1 MIGSVYVSGYFA
13 VGANQISWYEN
24 NDALTPQN
32 NDTDGLIIKYD
43 LDGNILWENDLNLN
57 YYDNYNNILL
67 LADGLALSVIFK
79 EAPKSLEDV
88 KNPETLDMFRPML
101 VSLISAIIIYF
112 VHLLD
117 LELESLINNI

>member
-43 LDGNILWENDLNLN
+43 LDGNILWENDLN

-67 LADGLALSVIFK
+67 LADGLVLSVTFK
-79 EAPKSLEDV
+79 KALKS
-88 KNPETLDMFRPML
+88 
-101 VSLISAIIIYF
+101 I
-112 VHLLD
+112 
-117 LELESLINNI
+117 

>member
-1 MIGSVYVSGYFA
+1 MIGRVYVSGYFA

-43 LDGNILWENDLNLN
+43 LDGIILWENDLNLN
-57 YYDNYNNILL
+57 YYNNNLL
-67 LADGLALSVIFK
+67 LADGLALSVTFK

-101 VSLISAIIIYF
+101 V
-112 VHLLD
+112 
-117 LELESLINNI
+117 